1 MGGKLCKRNRVQSFD
16 RSRRYG
22 NNECVVCT
30 SQQRSTHNPRQ
41 VVEPPIRISRESKGR
56 KGKGVTLVTGLELN
70 EAELKT
76 LAKKLKALCGSGGTV
91 KNRVIEVQGD
101 HRDQIKQELD
111 KQFKNVKLA
120 GG

>member
-1 MGGKLCKRNRVQSFD
+1 MSNSRLVYSSESSTCPGCHRPLRKCKCRLVQD
-16 RSRRYG
+16 NG
-22 NNECVVCT
+22 
-30 SQQRSTHNPRQ
+30 NPRQ
-41 VVEPPIRISRESKGR
+41 VVEPPIRISIESKGR

-76 LAKKLKALCGSGGTV
+76 LAKKLKALCCSGGTV

>member
-1 MGGKLCKRNRVQSFD
+1 MSNSRLVYSSESSTCPGCRRPLRKCKCRLVQD
-16 RSRRYG
+16 NG
-22 NNECVVCT
+22 
-30 SQQRSTHNPRQ
+30 NPRQ
-41 VVEPPIRISRESKGR
+41 VVDPPIRISRESKGR

>member
-1 MGGKLCKRNRVQSFD
+1 MSNSRLVYSSESSTCPGCHKPLRKCKCRLVQD
-16 RSRRYG
+16 NG
-22 NNECVVCT
+22 
-30 SQQRSTHNPRQ
+30 NPRQ
-41 VVEPPIRISRESKGR
+41 VVDPPIRISRESKGR

-91 KNRVIEVQGD
+91 KNSVIEVQGD

-120 GG
+120 CG